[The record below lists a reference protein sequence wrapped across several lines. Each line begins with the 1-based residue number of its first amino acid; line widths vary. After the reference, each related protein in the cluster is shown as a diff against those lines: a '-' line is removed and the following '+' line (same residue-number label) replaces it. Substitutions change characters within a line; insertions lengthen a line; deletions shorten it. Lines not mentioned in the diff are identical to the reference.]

1 MTLARTILFAV
12 LCMATLAGSSLAEG
26 LRVLAAGSLREVIG
40 EIGDRYEQATG
51 TAVATDFSSSGL
63 LRERIETGEKA
74 DLFASA
80 DMGNPLKLLADGRA
94 VRVDMFTRNTL
105 CAFAVPKVGLTDANF
120 IDRLLD
126 PAVKLGTST
135 PKNDPSG
142 DYTWLMF
149 RKVDAIRPGAYAT
162 LDRKAQKIV
171 GRREPVSGDLVTDGL
186 KSGTID
192 VMIGYCSGR
201 ERLVK
206 TAPDVETVAVPQQ
219 IAAGPEYGLAILK
232 DADPRAEDLALYMLS
247 PEAQQIFAK
256 HGFAPIGLPTP
267 EPQ

>member
-1 MTLARTILFAV
+1 MLRLFLGVVCTVTTIGSARAD
-12 LCMATLAGSSLAEG
+12 E
-26 LRVLAAGSLREVIG
+26 LRVLAAGSLREAIG
-40 EIGDRYEQATG
+40 EIGDRYTRATG
-51 TAVATDFSSSGL
+51 TVVAADFSSSGL
-63 LRERIETGEKA
+63 LRERIETGEKT

-105 CAFAVPKVGLTDANF
+105 CAFAAPKVGLTNANF

-149 RKVDAIRPGAYAT
+149 HKVDTIHPGAYAT

-171 GRREPVSGDLVTDGL
+171 GRREPVSGDPVTDGL

-256 HGFAPIGLPTP
+256 HGFTPVGLPTP
-267 EPQ
+267 DPQ

>member
-1 MTLARTILFAV
+1 MLRLFLAIVCTV
-12 LCMATLAGSSLAEG
+12 ATSEWACADE

-40 EIGDRYEQATG
+40 EIDDHYKQATG
-51 TAVATDFSSSGL
+51 TAVAADFSSSGL
-63 LRERIETGEKA
+63 LRERIETGEKT

-105 CAFAVPKVGLTDANF
+105 CAFAAPKVGLTDANF

-149 RKVDAIRPGAYAT
+149 HKLGSIHPGAYET

-171 GRREPVSGDLVTDGL
+171 GGRAPVKSDPVTDGF

-201 ERLVK
+201 ERLV
-206 TAPDVETVAVPQQ
+206 VAVPNVEAVAVPEQ

-232 DADPRAEDLALYMLS
+232 GADPRAEDLALYMLS